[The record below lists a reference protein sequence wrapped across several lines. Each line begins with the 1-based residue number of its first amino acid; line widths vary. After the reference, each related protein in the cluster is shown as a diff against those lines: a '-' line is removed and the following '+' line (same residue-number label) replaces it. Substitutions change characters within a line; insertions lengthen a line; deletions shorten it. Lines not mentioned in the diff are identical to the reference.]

1 MNSLIIS
8 EFKNLINLYEKVI
21 QYLTETYDNTQDD
34 IKHISKSLDI
44 NKLTYKVYRLKKS
57 LEIIREYP
65 MEIKK
70 IEDMNRIKGITPLIS
85 DYINQIITN
94 GKITDN
100 ILDKEFIVY
109 FGLEKICEDV
119 NADVGV
125 DVDVNVDVKDED
137 KDKEVNAILEQP
149 LIDDKNKKESL
160 NIEYDDSMAFFGGCI
175 NNPFQNIGGIFT
187 NLLNYIY

>member
-1 MNSLIIS
+1 MMNSLIIS
-8 EFKNLINLYEKVI
+8 EFKNLINLYEQVI
-21 QYLTETYDNTQDD
+21 QHLTETYDNTQDD

-70 IEDMNRIKGITPLIS
+70 IEDLNRIKGITPLTS
-85 DYINQIITN
+85 NYINQIITN
-94 GKITDN
+94 GKISDN
-100 ILDKEFIVY
+100 GLNKEFIVY
-109 FGLEKICEDV
+109 FGLEKICQDV
-119 NADVGV
+119 DVDVGV
-125 DVDVNVDVKDED
+125 DVKDKDED
-137 KDKEVNAILEQP
+137 KEVKPILEQP
-149 LIDDKNKKESL
+149 LINDKNEKESSNL
-160 NIEYDDSMAFFGGCI
+160 NIESDDSMAFFGGCI